1 MKRSIRLT
9 LLGCTVAL
17 ALAVTAVAAA
27 SYSPSMG
34 IFQATY
40 KPAGAG
46 AVTVVV
52 AQEQADDP
60 TARIVIYAPVS
71 YKATVTQAVGSTI
84 GEVVAHV
91 QVLDLGPNALP
102 LTGPVKV
109 DSPANYP
116 AASNLCTPGVTHE
129 AVWTLNAALP
139 GQPANP
145 IPVYVD
151 HTTGA
156 EAAFSSAKM
165 TVCFRDPT
173 LAPGDPRRSPNGT
186 KFLDAA
192 FRVKG
197 VFTNPSK
204 AGNQLWRSLFTPY
217 TPGTGTPNAAGTREA
232 QGVVPTPYKI
242 SIKRIRKARSGFFRL
257 AGTVN
262 IAGSLSSGVGV
273 KLFAGVRGKSGI
285 TFNSVASTQTR
296 RGGKYVFNRR
306 LPKKVTYLFV
316 ERPPTSIA
324 CAVPLVTCTTGIVS
338 NAISGV
344 VRVAPPPKKRHR

>member
-1 MKRSIRLT
+1 
-9 LLGCTVAL
+9 L
-17 ALAVTAVAAA
+17 ALAVTAIAAA
-27 SYSPSMG
+27 SYTPSMG
-34 IFQATY
+34 VFQATY
-40 KPAGAG
+40 KPSGAG
-46 AVTVVV
+46 AVTIVV
-52 AQEQADDP
+52 AQEKVDDP
-60 TARIVIYAPVS
+60 TSRILIYAPPG
-71 YKATVTQAVGSTI
+71 YKATLTQAPGTTI
-84 GEVVAHV
+84 GAVVADV

-102 LTGPVKV
+102 LKGPVKA
-109 DSPANYP
+109 DNPANYP

-156 EAAFSSAKM
+156 EAAFSSLKL

-173 LAPGDPRRSPNGT
+173 LPAADPRRSPNGT

-192 FRVKG
+192 FSVKG
-197 VFTNPSK
+197 VFTNPTS

-232 QGVVPTPYKI
+232 QGVVPMPYNV
-242 SIKRIRKARSGFFRL
+242 SIKRIRKARPGFFRL

-262 IAGSLSSGVGV
+262 VAGSAPSGVGV
-273 KLFAGVRGKSGI
+273 LLFAGVRGKSGVN
-285 TFNSVASTQTR
+285 FKAVASTKTR
-296 RGGKYVFNRR
+296 KGKYVFNRR

-324 CAVPLVTCTTGIVS
+324 CAVPLVTCSSSIVS

-344 VRVAPPPKKRHR
+344 VRVAPPPKRR

>member
-1 MKRSIRLT
+1 MRRSLRLT
-9 LLGCTVAL
+9 VFGCAAAL
-17 ALAVTAVAAA
+17 ALAVTAIAAA
-27 SYSPSMG
+27 SYTPSMG

-40 KPAGAG
+40 KPGSAGP
-46 AVTVVV
+46 VTIVV
-52 AQEQADDP
+52 AQEKADDP
-60 TARIVIYAPVS
+60 TSRIVIYAPLG
-71 YKATVTQAVGSTI
+71 YTAQLTQTPGTQI
-84 GEVVAHV
+84 GDVVADV
-91 QVLDLGPNALP
+91 QILDLSSTNVFP
-102 LTGPVKV
+102 LSGPVKV

-129 AVWTLNAALP
+129 AVWTLNAALV

-173 LAPGDPRRSPNGT
+173 LPASDPRRSPNGT

-197 VFTNPSK
+197 VFTNPAS

-232 QGVVPTPYKI
+232 QGVVPMPYSI
-242 SIKRIRKARSGFFRL
+242 SIKRIRKARRGFFRL

-262 IAGSLSSGVGV
+262 IAGSAPSGAGL
-273 KLFAGVRGKSGI
+273 KLFAGVRGKSSV
-285 TFNSVASTQTR
+285 TFKAVASTTTSK
-296 RGGKYVFNRR
+296 GKYVFNRR

-324 CAVPLVTCTTGIVS
+324 CAVPLVTCTSSIVS

-344 VRVAPPPKKRHR
+344 VRVAPAPKK

>member
-1 MKRSIRLT
+1 MRRSVRLT
-9 LLGCTVAL
+9 VLAGAAAL
-17 ALAVTAVAAA
+17 ALAVVALAAA
-27 SYSPSMG
+27 SYTPSMG
-34 IFQATY
+34 IFQSTY
-40 KPAGAG
+40 KPGAAP

-60 TARIVIYAPVS
+60 TAKITIYVAQG
-71 YKATVTQAVGSTI
+71 YTLTLGQAAGTQIGS
-84 GEVVAHV
+84 VVAHV
-91 QVLDLGPNALP
+91 QVLDLGPKPLP
-102 LTGPVKV
+102 LTGPVKA
-109 DSPANYP
+109 DNPASYVANP
-116 AASNLCTPGVTHE
+116 CAPGTHE

-151 HTTGA
+151 HSTGA
-156 EAAFSSAKM
+156 EAAFSSVKM

-173 LAPGDPRRSPNGT
+173 LPSGDPRRSPNGT

-192 FRVKG
+192 FSVKG
-197 VFTNPSK
+197 VFTNPTS
-204 AGNQLWRSLFTPY
+204 AGNQLWRTLFTPY

-232 QGVVPTPYKI
+232 QGVVPMPYNI
-242 SIKRIRKARSGFFRL
+242 SIKRIRKARPGFFRL

-262 IAGSLSSGVGV
+262 VAGTAPTGVGL
-273 KLFAGVRGKSGI
+273 KLFAGVKGKSGI
-285 TFNSVASTQTR
+285 TFKAVASTKTR
-296 RGGKYVFNRR
+296 KGKYVFNRR

-324 CAVPLVTCTTGIVS
+324 CAVPLVTCTSAIAS

-344 VRVAPPPKKRHR
+344 VRVAPPPKKR

>member
-1 MKRSIRLT
+1 MKRAMRLT
-9 LLGCTVAL
+9 VFGCAAAL
-17 ALAVTAVAAA
+17 ALAVTAIAAA
-27 SYSPSMG
+27 SYTPSMG

-40 KPAGAG
+40 KPSGTG
-46 AVTVVV
+46 VVTIVV
-52 AQEQADDP
+52 AQEKVDDP
-60 TARIVIYAPVS
+60 TARIVIYAPLG
-71 YKATVTQAVGSTI
+71 YKATLTQAPGTQI
-84 GEVVAHV
+84 GNVVADV
-91 QVLDLGPNALP
+91 QVLDLGPNTLP
-102 LTGPVKV
+102 LTGAVKA

-151 HTTGA
+151 HSTGA
-156 EAAFSSAKM
+156 EAAFSSVKM

-173 LAPGDPRRSPNGT
+173 LPSGDPRRSPNGT

-192 FRVKG
+192 FSVKG
-197 VFTNPSK
+197 VFTNPTS
-204 AGNQLWRSLFTPY
+204 AGNQLWRTLFTPY

-232 QGVVPTPYKI
+232 QGVVPMPYNI
-242 SIKRIRKARSGFFRL
+242 SIKRIRKARPGFFRL

-262 IAGSLSSGVGV
+262 VAGIAPTGVGL
-273 KLFAGVRGKSGI
+273 KLFAGVKGKSGI
-285 TFNSVASTQTR
+285 TFKAVASTKTR
-296 RGGKYVFNRR
+296 KGKYVFNRR

-324 CAVPLVTCTTGIVS
+324 CAVPLVTCTSAIAS

-344 VRVAPPPKKRHR
+344 VRVAPPPKKR

>member
-1 MKRSIRLT
+1 MRRSVRLT
-9 LLGCTVAL
+9 VLASAAAL
-17 ALAVTAVAAA
+17 ALAVTAIAAA
-27 SYSPSMG
+27 SYTPSMG
-34 IFQATY
+34 VFQETY
-40 KPAGAG
+40 KPSGAR
-46 AVTVVV
+46 AVTIVV
-52 AQEQADDP
+52 AQEKVDDP
-60 TARIVIYAPVS
+60 TSRILIYAPPG
-71 YKATVTQAVGSTI
+71 YKATLTQAPGTTI
-84 GEVVAHV
+84 GAVVADV

-102 LTGPVKV
+102 LKGPVKA
-109 DSPANYP
+109 DNPANYP

-129 AVWTLNAALP
+129 AVWTLNAALT

-156 EAAFSSAKM
+156 EAAFSSLKL

-173 LAPGDPRRSPNGT
+173 LPAADPRRSPNGT

-192 FRVKG
+192 FSVKG
-197 VFTNPSK
+197 VFTNPTS

-232 QGVVPTPYKI
+232 QGVVPMPYNV
-242 SIKRIRKARSGFFRL
+242 SIKRIRKARPGFFRL

-262 IAGSLSSGVGV
+262 VAGSAPSGVGV
-273 KLFAGVRGKSGI
+273 LLFAGVRGKSGVN
-285 TFNSVASTQTR
+285 FKAVASTKTR
-296 RGGKYVFNRR
+296 KGKYVFNRR

-324 CAVPLVTCTTGIVS
+324 CAVPLVTCSSSIVS

-344 VRVAPPPKKRHR
+344 VRVAPPPKRR

>member
-1 MKRSIRLT
+1 MGRSVRLT
-9 LLGCTVAL
+9 VLGSAAAL
-17 ALAVTAVAAA
+17 ALAVTAIAAA
-27 SYSPSMG
+27 SYTPSMG
-34 IFQATY
+34 VFQATY
-40 KPAGAG
+40 KPSGAG
-46 AVTVVV
+46 AVTIVV
-52 AQEQADDP
+52 AQEKVDDP
-60 TARIVIYAPVS
+60 TSRILIYAPPG
-71 YKATVTQAVGSTI
+71 YKATLTQAPGTTI
-84 GEVVAHV
+84 GAVVADV

-102 LTGPVKV
+102 LTGPVKA
-109 DSPANYP
+109 DNPANYP

-156 EAAFSSAKM
+156 EAAFSSLKL

-173 LAPGDPRRSPNGT
+173 LPAGDPRRSPNGT

-192 FRVKG
+192 FSVKG
-197 VFTNPSK
+197 VFTDPTS

-232 QGVVPTPYKI
+232 QGVVPMPYNV
-242 SIKRIRKARSGFFRL
+242 SIKRIRKARPGFFRL

-262 IAGSLSSGVGV
+262 VAGSAPSGVGV
-273 KLFAGVRGKSGI
+273 KLFAGVRGKSGVNFKAI
-285 TFNSVASTQTR
+285 ASTKTR
-296 RGGKYVFNRR
+296 KGKYVFNRR
-306 LPKKVTYLFV
+306 LPRKVTYLFV

-324 CAVPLVTCTTGIVS
+324 CAVPLVTCSSSIVS

-344 VRVAPPPKKRHR
+344 VRVAPPPKRR